1 MTLHHYFRQ
10 WRPFSCSF
18 DFIEESICLEK
29 SKLSCQIIKCQLFSS
44 ISKQMNFQKPV
55 GEEGPEDGDDKEGR
69 EDEETQNYFQKRH
82 LLSAG
87 RLVTEIQK

>member
-1 MTLHHYFRQ
+1 
-10 WRPFSCSF
+10 
-18 DFIEESICLEK
+18 
-29 SKLSCQIIKCQLFSS
+29 
-44 ISKQMNFQKPV
+44 MNFQKPV
-55 GEEGPEDGDDKEGR
+55 GEEGPEDSDDKEGR